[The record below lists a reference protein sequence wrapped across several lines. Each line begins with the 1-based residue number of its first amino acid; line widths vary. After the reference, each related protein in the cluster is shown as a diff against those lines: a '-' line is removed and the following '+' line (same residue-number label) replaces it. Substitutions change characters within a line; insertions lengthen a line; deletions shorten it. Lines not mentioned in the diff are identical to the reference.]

1 MTESEI
7 PRFLRLKQIIGD
19 PKAEPPIQPI
29 LPISKSSWWDGV
41 KTGRFPKAIKI
52 GANTTVWREDEIR
65 SLVDKLADQ

>member
-19 PKAEPPIQPI
+19 PKVEPPIQPI

-65 SLVDKLADQ
+65 SLVDKLADR

>member
-7 PRFLRLKQIIGD
+7 PRFLRLKQIIGE

-41 KTGRFPKAIKI
+41 KSGRFPKAIKI

-65 SLVDKLADQ
+65 SLVDKLADR

>member
-19 PKAEPPIQPI
+19 PKAETPIQPI

-41 KTGRFPKAIKI
+41 KSGRVPKAVKI

-65 SLVDKLADQ
+65 SLVDKLADR

>member
-41 KTGRFPKAIKI
+41 RSGRFPKAVKI

-65 SLVDKLADQ
+65 SLVDELADR

>member
-41 KTGRFPKAIKI
+41 KSGRFPKAVKI

-65 SLVDKLADQ
+65 SLVDKLADR